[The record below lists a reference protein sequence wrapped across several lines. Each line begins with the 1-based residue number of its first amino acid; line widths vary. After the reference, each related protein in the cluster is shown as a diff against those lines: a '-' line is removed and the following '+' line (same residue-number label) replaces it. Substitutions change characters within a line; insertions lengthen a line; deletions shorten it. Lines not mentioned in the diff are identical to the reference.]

1 MAKCEYQKFRT
12 TKYSRQMLRQ
22 HTIRTQPVY
31 PMLPHQSSDIHPGPQ
46 GHHQRHNS
54 TTTDFDNLR
63 ISTSPRH
70 AAHHRGLS
78 YDQMMPC
85 HRLPASFQE
94 DSPINTNPKHMQHAI
109 PETQPRPMARPGQR
123 RNNSDDGTLRPFRF
137 APDVKTDTGCFKNN
151 LSLAQINDMTDQ
163 DVLAF
168 LSTRKDQSRDSRSLF
183 ATNPAGSLD
192 GNGNQNSAIARAMQ
206 HDDAKEYKPPD
217 SGEVCRRS
225 PVQHMITGP
234 PRPCTPPTQ
243 SNYCK
248 NRAPRTFQSST
259 AVSNSV
265 RSFPND
271 AGSNTMQSC

>member
-1 MAKCEYQKFRT
+1 
-12 TKYSRQMLRQ
+12 MLRQ

-54 TTTDFDNLR
+54 TTTDFDNLT

-78 YDQMMPC
+78 CDQMMPC
-85 HRLPASFQE
+85 RGLPASFQE
-94 DSPINTNPKHMQHAI
+94 DSTMNTNQKHMQHAI

-137 APDVKTDTGCFKNN
+137 APDLKTDAGCFKNN

-163 DVLAF
+163 DLLAF
-168 LSTRKDQSRDSRSLF
+168 LSVKKDQSRDSHSLF
-183 ATNPAGSLD
+183 ATTPAGSLD
-192 GNGNQNSAIARAMQ
+192 GNRTQSIATAGAMQ
-206 HDDAKEYKPPD
+206 KDDVKEYKPRD
-217 SGEVCRRS
+217 SAEICRQSSVR
-225 PVQHMITGP
+225 HMVNGP
-234 PRPCTPPTQ
+234 PRPCTPPAQ

-248 NRAPRTFQSST
+248 NIAPHTFQFST
-259 AVSNSV
+259 DVSNNT
-265 RSFPND
+265 RSIPND
-271 AGSNTMQSC
+271 ARPNTMQNR